1 MVDLSLQ
8 ASLLPTTKPSLLKI
22 SAKIFDPV
30 RQLSPLTIEWKVLF
44 QELYNE
50 RTDWDDLLT
59 GDHLKEWRSLIL
71 ELQTHKSVYQDVIS
85 TTRLAI

>member
-1 MVDLSLQ
+1 M
-8 ASLLPTTKPSLLKI
+8 
-22 SAKIFDPV
+22 IFDPV

-71 ELQTHKSVYQDVIS
+71 ELQMSF
-85 TTRLAI
+85 RLPVWQF